1 MMTRKSRERGF
12 SLLEILIA
20 TIVIAIALF
29 GVLSMSLHTS
39 RTKESLR
46 EYEVAREAA
55 SRKIE
60 EIRGLPWGK
69 VATAGVTNPPDPN
82 QPTVCFNYAAGS
94 AKFPRAVNVPYSPFS
109 VDGLSHP
116 TTADKKGQGTI
127 IIHGTNPNSDGVAL
141 LDPVFLIDYEVLIV
155 WKGIGGWSRYSQRNM
170 LAKDQGK

>member
-1 MMTRKSRERGF
+1 MKTRKSRARGF

-69 VATAGVTNPPDPN
+69 VATAGVSNPPDPN
-82 QPTVCFNYAAGS
+82 QPTVCFNYAAGTGL
-94 AKFPRAVNVPYSPFS
+94 PRNVKAPYSPFS
-109 VDGLSHP
+109 VDGLSNP
-116 TTADKKGQGTI
+116 NTTDKKGEGTV
-127 IIHGTNPNSDGVAL
+127 IIHGTNPNSAGVAL
-141 LDPVFLIDYEVLIV
+141 VDPVFLIDYEVLIV
-155 WKGIGGWSRYSQRNM
+155 WKGIGGWSRYSARNM